1 MNISDLQVS
10 YRQGTLSPRE
20 VVAASA
26 LRMAEGDAAIWISRL
41 DEKALAARVD
51 ALRSPESQ
59 PLFGVPFAIKDNID
73 LAGLPT
79 TAACPDFAYA
89 PAENAFVVQ
98 RLIDA
103 GAVPMGKTN
112 LDQFATG
119 LVGTRTPYGVCR
131 NAFDPAYIPGGSSA
145 GSALAVAS
153 GQVAFALG
161 TDTAGSGRVPAA
173 FNNLVGLKPTRGLFS
188 NRGVVPACRSLDCVS
203 VFARTVADAR
213 AVFQVLAAPDAAD
226 PWSRRQAARRDP
238 AGPVR
243 FGVPRPDQLTFFGN
257 GGYER
262 LFAGRV
268 RDLQALGWQKTE
280 IDFAPFLET
289 ARLLYEGPWV
299 AERTA
304 AIRNFL
310 AENPE
315 SLLPITR
322 HIIAGGL
329 KASAVD
335 AFEASYR
342 LQALRRQVDVAWEA
356 MDLLLTPTTGTHY
369 TLAEVEADPLG
380 TNANLGA
387 YTNFMN
393 LLDLCAVAVPAGFTP
408 AGLPFGV
415 TLAAPAFRDAWLLD
429 QAEEIVECGM
439 RNAEYGVS
447 AHSLRTP
454 KVGRDRPHTEGV
466 GPDGGGQTPYTSGR
480 DRPHTEGV
488 GPEGGGQT
496 PYRSDVE
503 GQTPYKCDLIIQFAV
518 CGAHLLGLPLN
529 HQITDRGGRFVRA
542 TRSAPCYRMIALPG
556 PIPKPGMLRQSSG
569 GVAIDVEVWEM
580 PLEHFGS
587 FVAGIPPP
595 LGIGTVLLEDGGQ
608 VKGFICEGVAA
619 EEGATD
625 ISHFGAWREY
635 LKSIGK

>member
-1 MNISDLQVS
+1 MTTSSMKISELQAS
-10 YRQGTLSPRE
+10 YHQGILTPRD
-20 VVAASA
+20 VVAESA
-26 LRMAEGDAAIWISRL
+26 RRMAEGDPAIWISRVGE
-41 DEKALAARVD
+41 DALAARLQ
-51 ALRSPESQ
+51 ALRSPENQ

-79 TAACPDFAYA
+79 TAGCPDFAYA
-89 PAENAFVVQ
+89 PAENSTVVQ

-103 GAVPMGKTN
+103 GAIPMGKTN

-119 LVGTRTPYGVCR
+119 LVGTRTPYGICR
-131 NAFDPAYIPGGSSA
+131 NAYDPAYIPGGSSA
-145 GSALAVAS
+145 GSALAVAY

-203 VFARTVADAR
+203 VFARSVADAR
-213 AVFQVLAAPDAAD
+213 AVFQVLAAHDAAD
-226 PWSRRQAARRDP
+226 PWSRRQASRRDP
-238 AGPVR
+238 SGPVR
-243 FGVPRPDQLTFFGN
+243 FGVPRPDQLRFFGN
-257 GGYER
+257 GDYER
-262 LFAGRV
+262 LFADRV
-268 RDLQALGWQKTE
+268 RELQALGWQKTE
-280 IDFAPFLET
+280 IDFTPFLET

-304 AIRNFL
+304 AILNFL
-310 AENPE
+310 AEKPE

-322 HIIAGGL
+322 QIIAGGL

-380 TNANLGA
+380 TNANLGT

-393 LLDLCAVAVPAGFTP
+393 LLDLCALAVPAGFTT

-415 TLAAPAFRDAWLLD
+415 TLAAPAFHDAWLLD
-429 QAEEIVECGM
+429 RAEEIVECGM
-439 RNAEYGVS
+439 RSAECGVS

-454 KVGRDRPHTEGV
+454 KAGRDRPPT
-466 GPDGGGQTPYTSGR
+466 GGLAG
-480 DRPHTEGV
+480 
-488 GPEGGGQT
+488 
-496 PYRSDVE
+496 E
-503 GQTPYKCDLIIQFAV
+503 GQTPYKSGLITQFAV
-518 CGAHLLGLPLN
+518 CGAHLRGLPLN

-556 PIPKPGMLRQSSG
+556 PIPKPGMLRQSTG

-635 LKSIGK
+635 LKSMGK